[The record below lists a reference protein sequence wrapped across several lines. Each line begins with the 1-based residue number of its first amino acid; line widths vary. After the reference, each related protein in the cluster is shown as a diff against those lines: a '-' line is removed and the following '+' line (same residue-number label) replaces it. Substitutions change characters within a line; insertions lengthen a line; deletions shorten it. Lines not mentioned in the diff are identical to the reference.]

1 MTAPVLRI
9 EDLAI
14 AFDGGGADRARAVD
28 GVGFS
33 VYPGQ
38 TLALVGESGCGKSV
52 TALSIPGLLPS
63 PPARIESGTI
73 ELCAG
78 GATHDLRSI
87 DPAALRRL
95 RGAEVAMIFQEPM
108 TSLNP
113 VISIGDQVI
122 EAIRLHQNVNRA
134 QAKRRATAALN
145 EVGIHDAAKRL
156 RDYPH
161 EFSGGM
167 RQRVM
172 IAMALACEP
181 ALLLADEPTTALDV
195 TIQAQILDL
204 LERLQRE
211 RGLAIL
217 LITHD
222 LGVVAQRA
230 DTVCVMYAGRLVEAA
245 RAQDLF
251 ANPTHPYTN
260 ALLGAI
266 PSMTRRRE
274 RLATVAAATSEPS
287 AFRGLP
293 GLPDGAQAWW
303 PNHDRPAGSPDSSS
317 VLVPVAA
324 EHWVACWA
332 TPELT
337 EIGCAIPDLPP
348 RQPAQAGAASG
359 A

>member
-1 MTAPVLRI
+1 MNAPVLRI
-9 EDLAI
+9 ENLAI
-14 AFDGGGADRARAVD
+14 SFAGGGGDRPRAVD

-33 VYPGQ
+33 VYAGQ

-52 TALSIPGLLPS
+52 TALSVPGLLPT
-63 PPARIESGTI
+63 PPAKIESGTI
-73 ELCAG
+73 ELTTQG
-78 GATHDLRSI
+78 KTTNMRTLDR
-87 DPAALRRL
+87 AALRKL

-113 VISIGDQVI
+113 VMSIGDQVI
-122 EAIRLHQNVNRA
+122 EAIRLHQSVNRA
-134 QAKRRATAALN
+134 EAKSRAIAALN
-145 EVGIHDAAKRL
+145 EVGIRDAAKRL

-181 ALLLADEPTTALDV
+181 SLLLADEPTTALDV

-211 RGLAIL
+211 RGLAIV

-230 DTVCVMYAGRLVEAA
+230 DTVCVMYGGRLVEAA
-245 RAQDLF
+245 RAKDLF

-260 ALLGAI
+260 ALLGSI
-266 PSMTRRRE
+266 PSMTQRRE
-274 RLATVAAATSEPS
+274 RLATVAAATSDPER
-287 AFRGLP
+287 FKGLP
-293 GLPDGAQAWW
+293 GLPEGAQAWW
-303 PNHDRPAGSPDSSS
+303 PHHDRPGAARDGSSL
-317 VLVPVAA
+317 LVPIAE

-332 TPELT
+332 TASVEKAGCRFPEMPT
-337 EIGCAIPDLPP
+337 EPISEAIP
-348 RQPAQAGAASG
+348 AAGK
-359 A
+359 